1 MNIYGL
7 LIGIGIVI
15 GIELIKRINKDITYL
30 NILFIL
36 FSTLIGARVL
46 FLLHNLEEIK
56 SNLINPVAIWDG
68 GLAFYGGISG
78 LILSLLV
85 ISKIKKINVFKMF
98 DSVFLFL
105 PLIHAIGRI
114 GNFFNYELY
123 GKPTDL
129 PWGIFIPQV
138 YRQPNL
144 INYTHFHPVFI
155 YESILNIFNFVILL
169 IVRKKVKRDGVITG
183 IYLINYGIIRVLM
196 NTLRVDKEYFFNLET
211 SDIFSVIFI
220 LSGILIILITMKN
233 KHIKDL
239 IAKFISR
246 VLTLSL
252 LLFAVISVL
261 LNSDSSLNTKIFLF
275 LFTFFIPLSVI
286 VLLKALGITSDLN
299 VTKREERPR
308 LFIPMAICFLISL
321 IIAIKSS
328 SDILIA
334 VYTSLFSSF
343 LLGFLI
349 TLFWKISYHM
359 IWTSLAIFFIII
371 SWQIPQLYYLIAL
384 LPFIGWSRLQLKRH
398 TLPQVIAGF
407 VLTLTSIL
415 LVLTFIKF

>member
-36 FSTLIGARVL
+36 LSTLIGARVL
-46 FLLHNLEEIK
+46 FLLHNINEIK
-56 SNLINPVAIWDG
+56 NGLINPIAILDG
-68 GLAFYGGISG
+68 GLAFYGAISG
-78 LILSLLV
+78 LILSLLL
-85 ISKIKKINVFKMF
+85 ISKIKKIKIFNLF

-129 PWGIFIPQV
+129 PWGIFIPQEF
-138 YRQPNL
+138 RQPNL

-155 YESILNIFNFVILL
+155 YESILNIFNFLILL
-169 IVRKKVKRDGVITG
+169 ILKKKVKRDGVVTG

-196 NTLRVDKEYFFNLET
+196 NILRVDKEYLLNLET

-233 KHIKDL
+233 EHIKDL
-239 IAKFISR
+239 IAKLISR

-275 LFTFFIPLSVI
+275 LFTFLIPLSFI
-286 VLLKALGITSDLN
+286 FLLKALGITSDLN

-308 LFIPMAICFLISL
+308 LFLPMAICFLISL

-328 SDILIA
+328 SDILIT

-343 LLGFLI
+343 LLGFLV

-359 IWTSLAIFFIII
+359 IWTTLAIFFIII
-371 SWQIPQLYYLIAL
+371 SWQIPQLYYLIVL

-407 VLTLTSIL
+407 VLTLISIIF
-415 LVLTFIKF
+415 VLTFIKF